1 MLIKEVDAVVIR
13 VPSVKEGL
21 SFYRDKLGHSLLW
34 RKADAAGLAMASSGT
49 ELVLAT
55 GLDQQTDLLV
65 DSVETAA
72 QAFVAAG
79 GSVVSSPADIP
90 VGRVVV
96 VADPFGN
103 GLVLLDLSKGR
114 YVTDS
119 EGNVTGLR

>member
-65 DSVETAA
+65 DSVEPAA

-90 VGRVVV
+90 VGRVS
-96 VADPFGN
+96 
-103 GLVLLDLSKGR
+103 LSPIHLA
-114 YVTDS
+114 
-119 EGNVTGLR
+119 TGLFYSTYPRADTSPIQREM